1 MIVIENI
8 KTGEKFMFPEADT
21 FPIEFPTAMIPLG
34 FKKSDD
40 QTPVPLHFENRVRW
54 EAHSRDPLN
63 LMNKW
68 SDE

>member
-1 MIVIENI
+1 MIVIEHI
-8 KTGEKFMFPEADT
+8 KTGERFMFPNTPA
-21 FPIEFPTAMIPLG
+21 FPTKKTQPIPLG
-34 FKKSDD
+34 FKKSDN
-40 QTPVPLHFENRVRW
+40 QTPVPLEFEGRVRW